1 MFLLLCGLNL
11 KFLPVNAELD
21 KGQNWVYVT
30 LGGMMGLGRLK
41 VEGSKLLFQSS
52 PNFSL
57 RNLCI
62 FFHLPVLLFGG
73 EGGGSK

>member
-1 MFLLLCGLNL
+1 MLSLIRV
-11 KFLPVNAELD
+11 KTA
-21 KGQNWVYVT
+21 VYVT

-73 EGGGSK
+73 EGGGLEITHASSPPL

>member
-1 MFLLLCGLNL
+1 MLSLIRV
-11 KFLPVNAELD
+11 KTA
-21 KGQNWVYVT
+21 VYVT

-73 EGGGSK
+73 EGGGGSK